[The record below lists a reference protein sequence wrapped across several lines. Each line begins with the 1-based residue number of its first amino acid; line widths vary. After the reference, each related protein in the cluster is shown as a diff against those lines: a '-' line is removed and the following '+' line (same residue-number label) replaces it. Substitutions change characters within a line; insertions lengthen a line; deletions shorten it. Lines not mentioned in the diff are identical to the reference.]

1 MAKRTIGNL
10 YRALVEKSFRAQ
22 ARARFASGKCR
33 TAFLTWAISNVERP
47 TSNVQRRTCGRWIPG
62 TLEPWNPS
70 VRQSAIGFTLIELLV
85 VVAIIT
91 VLASILFPVFASA
104 RRAGY
109 KAKCASN
116 LRQLALANQM
126 YAEDYDGRFVP
137 AASDIFASGGGQWRW
152 HGWRP
157 SSDVPF
163 QPEKGPLWQ
172 YLGCSGGIKECPAMD
187 ASDSYSPNAFEAGC
201 GGYGYNDDYIGG
213 SYWKYGWTD
222 LRSCME
228 AARASDM
235 RNPSRTVMFAD
246 AAIAQGHPLQHVT
259 EYSFC
264 EPPYI
269 LGADGQPTSYRYTP
283 SIHFRHNGRTL
294 VAWCDGHVTSEGMAF
309 TAPSVYGGD
318 NERFKIGWFGP
329 DSNELFDLR

>member
-1 MAKRTIGNL
+1 MAKRTVGNL

-47 TSNVQRRTCGRWIPG
+47 TSNVQRPLYRSWIPSFMKS
-62 TLEPWNPS
+62 EIRNPKS
-70 VRQSAIGFTLIELLV
+70 QIGFTLIELLV
-85 VVAIIT
+85 VIAIIA

-228 AARASDM
+228 AARASDVQ
-235 RNPSRTVMFAD
+235 NPSRTVMFAD

-269 LGADGQPTSYRYTP
+269 LGADGQPTPYRYTP

-294 VAWCDGHVTSEGMAF
+294 VAWCDGHVTSEDMTF

>member
-1 MAKRTIGNL
+1 VLLPPFRGEAVRGVGQSTIH
-10 YRALVEKSFRAQ
+10 
-22 ARARFASGKCR
+22 
-33 TAFLTWAISNVERP
+33 
-47 TSNVQRRTCGRWIPG
+47 
-62 TLEPWNPS
+62 NP
-70 VRQSAIGFTLIELLV
+70 QSAIGFTLIELLV
-85 VVAIIT
+85 VIAIIAI
-91 VLASILFPVFASA
+91 LAAMLFPVFASA
-104 RRAGY
+104 KRAGY
-109 KAKCASN
+109 KVKCTSN

-157 SSDVPF
+157 SPDVPF
-163 QPEKGPLWQ
+163 QPEKGPLWR
-172 YLGCSGGIKECPAMD
+172 YLGCSVGIKMCPAMD

-213 SYWKYGWTD
+213 SYWKYGWSD
-222 LRSCME
+222 IRSCME
-228 AARASDM
+228 AARVSDV
-235 RNPSRTVMFAD
+235 RNPSRTVMFTD
-246 AAIAQGHPLQHVT
+246 TAIAQSSPQQHIT

-294 VAWCDGHVTSEGMAF
+294 VAWCDGHVTSEGMTF
-309 TAPSVYGGD
+309 TGPSIYGGD
-318 NERFKIGWFGP
+318 NERFEIGWFGP